1 MGSKTLAAAL
11 IVLTFLGTGGWSHV
25 ESDDPDFLPP
35 AATHDHS
42 THHEAFRTPVAPE
55 GAAHCAICHWLQMFR
70 ASAPRHARLQ
80 FSSATNNAR
89 VVTAIPPV
97 RTAALLD
104 VPSRAP
110 PA

>member
-1 MGSKTLAAAL
+1 MRSKILAVAL

-42 THHEAFRTPVAPE
+42 SHHESFRTPLAPE

-70 ASAPRHARLQ
+70 ASAPRHSRVH
-80 FSSATNNAR
+80 FGSTSYNAR
-89 VVTAIPPV
+89 AVTAVPPI
-97 RTAALLD
+97 RAAALLD

>member
-1 MGSKTLAAAL
+1 MRSKMLAVAL

-25 ESDDPDFLPP
+25 EDDDPDFLPP
-35 AATHDHS
+35 ATHNHS
-42 THHEAFRTPVAPE
+42 THHEGFRTPVAPE
-55 GAAHCAICHWLQMFR
+55 GATHCAICHWLQMFR
-70 ASAPRHARLQ
+70 ASAPRHARVQ
-80 FSSATNNAR
+80 FAGAAHSAR
-89 VVTAIPPV
+89 MVSAIPPL